1 MRDFQ
6 PARRT
11 LLLGTVLAAGLVG
24 LPAVAVAQSGELNL
38 YSSRHY
44 DTDEAL
50 YADFTE
56 QTGITIN
63 RIEAGADEL
72 IERMTAE
79 GANSPADVLLTVDA
93 GRLERAQVAGLLQPV
108 ESEVLQERVPDY
120 LRDPENFWFG
130 FSKRARVIMYAC
142 DRVENPPQTYEALA
156 DDEWEGRVLSRS
168 STNIYSQSLTGSVL
182 AALGEEA
189 TEAWARGLSENFAR
203 DPRGGDTDQ
212 IRAVAAGEGDLAI
225 SNTYYLGNLMRSEN
239 PEDRAVA
246 EQICVVFPNQDGRG
260 THVNISGGG
269 VAANAPNP
277 EAAKLFLEYLASDSA
292 QTYFAEGNSEYPV
305 VEGVAAPEWIQ
316 TLGEFQEDDLSAE
329 TFAQNN
335 AEALMI
341 MDRAGWK

>member
-1 MRDFQ
+1 
-6 PARRT
+6 
-11 LLLGTVLAAGLVG
+11 
-24 LPAVAVAQSGELNL
+24 
-38 YSSRHY
+38 
-44 DTDEAL
+44 
-50 YADFTE
+50 
-56 QTGITIN
+56 
-63 RIEAGADEL
+63 
-72 IERMTAE
+72 
-79 GANSPADVLLTVDA
+79 
-93 GRLERAQVAGLLQPV
+93 
-108 ESEVLQERVPDY
+108 
-120 LRDPENFWFG
+120 
-130 FSKRARVIMYAC
+130 
-142 DRVENPPQTYEALA
+142 PQTYEALA

-203 DPRGGDTDQ
+203 EPRGGDTDQ
-212 IRAVAAGEGDLAI
+212 IRAVAAGEGDIAI
-225 SNTYYLGNLMRSEN
+225 SNTYYLGNLIRSEN

-246 EQICVVFPNQDGRG
+246 EEICVVFPNQDGRG

-292 QTYFAEGNSEYPV
+292 QRYFAEGNSEYPV

>member
-1 MRDFQ
+1 MTHPS

-11 LLLGTVLAAGLVG
+11 LLLGTALAAGLVG
-24 LPAVAVAQSGELNL
+24 LPALAVAQSGELNL

-50 YADFTE
+50 YAEFTE

-72 IERMTAE
+72 IERMISE
-79 GANSPADVLLTVDA
+79 GANSPADVLITVDA
-93 GRLERAQVAGLLQPV
+93 GRLERADEAGLFQAV
-108 ESEVLQERVPDY
+108 DSEVLEERVPEY
-120 LRDPENFWFG
+120 LQDPENKWFG

-142 DRVENPPQTYEALA
+142 DRVENPPRTYEALA
-156 DDEWEGRVLSRS
+156 DEEWRGRLLIRS
-168 STNIYSQSLTGSVL
+168 STNIYNQSLSGAIL

-189 TEAWARGLSENFAR
+189 TEEWSRGIVANMARE
-203 DPRGGDTDQ
+203 PRGGDTDQ
-212 IRAVAAGEGDLAI
+212 IRAVAAGEGDLAV
-225 SNTYYLGNLMRSEN
+225 SNTYYLGNLLRSDN

-246 EQICVVFPNQDGRG
+246 EQICVVFPNQDDRG
-260 THVNISGGG
+260 THVNISGAG

-292 QTYFAEGNSEYPV
+292 QAYFAEGNSEYPV

-316 TLGEFQEDDLSAE
+316 RFGEFQEDDLSAE

-335 AEALMI
+335 ADALMV